1 MHFSKSEVRM
11 KIMICLV
18 SEQTI
23 PNILPALQLR
33 PDIVYLISTIDQATR
48 GVVIADFLKSKK
60 INCEQKTNFDPYD
73 VTAMTN
79 RLRKIVNK
87 RPEDS
92 FILNVTGGTK
102 LMALAAYSVFSESNS
117 EIIYCNTIGNTIKYL
132 YPIVEDIP
140 LESNLDVRSF
150 LAACGYSVTKP
161 GKVILSPEKIV
172 FFEAVKK
179 GTIKNIHK
187 LFETIRSMTL
197 NFNPNMIKTGFGDFE
212 FNKGDKSWTL
222 SSSQY
227 SLNITERKSFFDGF
241 WLEEYCYWYSK
252 KVLGLNPLSSI
263 KILSRESTENEV
275 DLMFVH
281 SARLY
286 LVSCKSGEF
295 SKKDLIEI
303 ESLKSLAGGTFGKAF
318 MLSLNPYSDAIIARA
333 KQLRVKLLT
342 PTTFGEILD

>member
-1 MHFSKSEVRM
+1 
-11 KIMICLV
+11 MICLV

-60 INCEQKTNFDPYD
+60 INCEQKTIFDPYD

-140 LESNLDVRSF
+140 LETNLDVRSF

-179 GTIKNIHK
+179 GTIKK
-187 LFETIRSMTL
+187 Y
-197 NFNPNMIKTGFGDFE
+197 
-212 FNKGDKSWTL
+212 
-222 SSSQY
+222 SQ
-227 SLNITERKSFFDGF
+227 I
-241 WLEEYCYWYSK
+241 
-252 KVLGLNPLSSI
+252 V
-263 KILSRESTENEV
+263 
-275 DLMFVH
+275 
-281 SARLY
+281 
-286 LVSCKSGEF
+286 
-295 SKKDLIEI
+295 
-303 ESLKSLAGGTFGKAF
+303 
-318 MLSLNPYSDAIIARA
+318 
-333 KQLRVKLLT
+333 
-342 PTTFGEILD
+342 